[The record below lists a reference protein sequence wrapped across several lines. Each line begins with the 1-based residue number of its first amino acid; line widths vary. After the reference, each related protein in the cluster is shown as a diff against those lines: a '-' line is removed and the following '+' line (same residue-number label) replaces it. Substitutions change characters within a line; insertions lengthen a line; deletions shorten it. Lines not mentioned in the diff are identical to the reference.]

1 MNKFIITLMTFTL
14 TACGGGSGGADGQS
28 NSSASVDSNTVTS
41 TPTKANGD
49 TAIPENAQ
57 ASDNTSETSQV
68 EGIGSIE
75 VDQSFDFRSNVSL
88 QVTLGENLVSE
99 RAFVNICKQGES
111 ITNADNCFLRAP
123 LDSSGF
129 SAQIQLPHAEQKLKA
144 EIWFYSTTK
153 EPLVYSWELD
163 ASQQDQSW
171 LIN

>member
-14 TACGGGSGGADGQS
+14 TACGGGSGGTEGQG
-28 NSSASVDSNTVTS
+28 NSTASIASNTTTS
-41 TPTKANGD
+41 TPTKANGES
-49 TAIPENAQ
+49 TAPDSAQVNDNASAMNQ
-57 ASDNTSETSQV
+57 G
-68 EGIGSIE
+68 EGIGSME
-75 VDQSFDFRSNVSL
+75 VDQSFDFRSSLPL

-123 LDSSGF
+123 LDSNGF

-163 ASQQDQSW
+163 ASQQNQSW